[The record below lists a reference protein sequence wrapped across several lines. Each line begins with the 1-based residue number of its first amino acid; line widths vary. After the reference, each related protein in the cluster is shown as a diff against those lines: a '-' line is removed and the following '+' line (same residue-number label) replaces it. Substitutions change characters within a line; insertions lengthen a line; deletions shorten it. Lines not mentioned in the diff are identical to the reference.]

1 MLSRLVDSFRFMLN
15 FELNEV
21 RMVVLI
27 ELRVVI
33 AVALGSFSVPE
44 PLLVRMSCSVCLIV
58 IISAFGDELAE
69 TVVRVFSVGFRTG
82 DVGCETETFDGGWL
96 EPFVPLL
103 FDGVRKFLI
112 DFMCCILIILIKC
125 SFWLSLFSFKAVRNE

>member
-1 MLSRLVDSFRFMLN
+1 MLN
-15 FELNEV
+15 FELNDV
-21 RMVVLI
+21 RMVVFM
-27 ELRVVI
+27 ELRVVM

-58 IISAFGDELAE
+58 IVSAFGEELAE
-69 TVVRVFSVGFRTG
+69 TLVRVFSVGFRTG
-82 DVGCETETFDGGWL
+82 DVGCETEIFDGGW
-96 EPFVPLL
+96 VPLL

-125 SFWLSLFSFKAVRNE
+125 SFWLSLFV